1 MNNFTYT
8 NGQPVMVGDIVH
20 VRNRP
25 YVVANKIGD
34 HIALY
39 SMDDLREYRHVFPAD
54 IGARIANEQVNE
66 TLRDALPW

>member
-8 NGQPVMVGDIVH
+8 NGQPVMVGDVVH

-39 SMDDLREYRHVFPAD
+39 SMDDLREYRHVFPQD
-54 IGARIANEQVNE
+54 IGARIANEQVHP
-66 TLRDALPW
+66 TIRDALPW